1 MWVSSFS
8 LGIFLLVPLFPT
20 RASLFLVELSHPVQ
34 GHQASKETNSKMQTL
49 PNGEQCLV
57 EQTKIREWLEKRAG
71 VRWVMDG
78 LCSVEGLLST
88 EGGALGDG
96 AETFSLVLS
105 AAAILSHD

>member
-1 MWVSSFS
+1 M
-8 LGIFLLVPLFPT
+8 
-20 RASLFLVELSHPVQ
+20 
-34 GHQASKETNSKMQTL
+34 
-49 PNGEQCLV
+49 